1 MREFAITLATMC
13 VVGGLVLA
21 AMPPLENKAVSWFV
35 GFCVGCL
42 AASMLWTLAVFW
54 AM

>member
-1 MREFAITLATMC
+1 MKDLAITLATMC

-21 AMPPLENKAVSWFV
+21 AMPALENKAVSWFV

-42 AASMLWTLAVFW
+42 AASMLWTLAVIW

>member
-1 MREFAITLATMC
+1 MRDFAITLATMC

-21 AMPPLENKAVSWFV
+21 AVPALENKAVRWFV

-42 AASMLWTLAVFW
+42 ATSMLWTLAVIW

>member
-1 MREFAITLATMC
+1 MRDLCIAGAAVC
-13 VVGGLVLA
+13 AVSGLVLA
-21 AMPPLENKAVSWFV
+21 AMPALENKAVSWFV

-42 AASMLWTLAVFW
+42 AASILWTLAVIW